1 MTEHTQVQALEA
13 YAAMMNTLDVSKIEP
28 ILAEDFH
35 YSSQWVLTDITSKQ
49 EFLDYITQKLEAI
62 RIGGSEVW
70 AEMGE
75 LTREIP
81 GPCVVMAQ
89 GDKDNLLSVI
99 LSKVEGGKLKSLAMC
114 GAPSPHHAIRSGRYP
129 VKVTNRPCT

>member
-1 MTEHTQVQALEA
+1 MTELTQVQALEA
-13 YAAMMNTLDVSKIEP
+13 YATMMNTLDASKIEP

-49 EFLDYITQKLEAI
+49 EFLDYIIPKLKAI
-62 RIGGSEVW
+62 LASGSEVW

-89 GDKDNLLSVI
+89 GQRDNLLAVI
-99 LSKVEGGKLKSLAMC
+99 LAKVDGGKLKSLSMC
-114 GAPSPHHAIRSGRYP
+114 GAPSPHEATRSGQYP
-129 VKVTNRPCT
+129 R

>member
-1 MTEHTQVQALEA
+1 MNDLTQVQALEA
-13 YAAMMNTLDVSKIEP
+13 YASMMNALDSSKIEA

-49 EFLDYITQKLEAI
+49 EFLDYITPKLIAI
-62 RIGGSEVW
+62 RDSGAEVW

-89 GDKDNLLSVI
+89 GEKDNLLCVI
-99 LSKVEGGKLKSLAMC
+99 LAKVEGDKLKSLSMC
-114 GAPSPHHAIRSGRYP
+114 GAPSPHDANRSGRYP
-129 VKVTNRPCT
+129 R

>member
-13 YAAMMNTLDVSKIEP
+13 YAAMMNTLDASKIES
-28 ILAEDFH
+28 ILAEDFQ

-49 EFLDYITQKLEAI
+49 EFLNYVTPKLEAI
-62 RIGGSEVW
+62 RASGSDVW

-75 LTREIP
+75 LSREIP

-89 GDKDNLLSVI
+89 GEKDNLLSVI
-99 LSKVEGGKLKSLAMC
+99 LAKVEDGKLKSLSMC
-114 GAPSPHHAIRSGRYP
+114 GAPSPHDAIRSGRYP
-129 VKVTNRPCT
+129 S

>member
-1 MTEHTQVQALEA
+1 MNDLTKVQALEA
-13 YAAMMNTLDVSKIEP
+13 YASMMNALDSSKIEA

-35 YSSQWVLTDITSKQ
+35 YSSQWVLADITSKQ
-49 EFLDYITQKLEAI
+49 EFLDYITPKLEAI

-89 GDKDNLLSVI
+89 GSKDNLLSVV
-99 LSKVEGGKLKSLAMC
+99 LAKVESGKLKSLSMC
-114 GAPSPHHAIRSGRYP
+114 GAPSPHDAIRSGRYP
-129 VKVTNRPCT
+129 I

>member
-1 MTEHTQVQALEA
+1 MNDLTQVLALEA
-13 YAAMMNTLDVSKIEP
+13 YASMMNALDASKIEA
-28 ILAEDFH
+28 ILADDFH

-49 EFLDYITQKLEAI
+49 EFLDYITPKLIAI
-62 RIGGSEVW
+62 RDSGAEVW

-89 GDKDNLLSVI
+89 GSKDNLLSVV
-99 LSKVEGGKLKSLAMC
+99 LAKVESGKLKSLSMC

-129 VKVTNRPCT
+129 I